1 MCSLNIVIKTRFR
14 SIFFFQFTKTVWGKG
29 IVVFR
34 EEIIEGTVVV
44 RKYTV
49 TRQGTLRFFSVNV
62 LYDKAFSFK
71 SLNGDEDP
79 IHIINV
85 CIKSGSSTMEKQEE
99 EKEQFQSI
107 INKRVSNLKKIISHF
122 VSRGVNNKFSHRHL

>member
-1 MCSLNIVIKTRFR
+1 MN
-14 SIFFFQFTKTVWGKG
+14 G
-29 IVVFR
+29 
-34 EEIIEGTVVV
+34 
-44 RKYTV
+44 
-49 TRQGTLRFFSVNV
+49 